1 MKKVD
6 EEAIKKLA
14 QLHCTYDEIAEFS
27 GVSTKTLQR
36 NYVHLIKKG
45 REMGRISLRRAQ
57 FEKALSGNV
66 VMQIW
71 LGKQHLDQRD
81 KIEQT
86 TYNEPLPLII
96 NAKPEEIEDVKKKGN
111 VFGAVIEYTKT
122 EKGTSIGR
130 RKITSTMNKH
140 KRRQQKAKYRG
151 QGK

>member
-1 MKKVD
+1 MDNTMARPMKQVD
-6 EEAIKKLA
+6 EQTIQKLA
-14 QLHCTYDEIAEFS
+14 QLHCTYDEIASFV

-45 REMGRISLRRAQ
+45 RETGNISLRRAQ

-86 TYNEPLPLII
+86 NYNEPLPL
-96 NAKPEEIEDVKKKGN
+96 
-111 VFGAVIEYTKT
+111 VIEAVEEKKDGE
-122 EKGTSIGR
+122 EKG
-130 RKITSTMNKH
+130 
-140 KRRQQKAKYRG
+140 
-151 QGK
+151 

>member
-71 LGKQHLDQRD
+71 LGKQHLDQKE

-86 TYNEPLPLII
+86 NYNEPLPLVIETVS
-96 NAKPEEIEDVKKKGN
+96 EEIKDG
-111 VFGAVIEYTKT
+111 
-122 EKGTSIGR
+122 
-130 RKITSTMNKH
+130 
-140 KRRQQKAKYRG
+140 QKEG
-151 QGK
+151 